1 MSKFLST
8 RILLTRIQDIG
19 LPFPEMG
26 LITPSTPK
34 AQVTPVATFTP
45 SPGTWRHPKFDEITR
60 RQNATTFSYNN
71 VRKIIW
77 NSGALAAVWFA
88 RGFVNAR
95 YGIKTN
101 QTQRTHS

>member
-1 MSKFLST
+1 MTYADPKSRPLA
-8 RILLTRIQDIG
+8 RLA
-19 LPFPEMG
+19 PEMA
-26 LITPSTPK
+26 LVTPSTPK

-77 NSGALAAVWFA
+77 NSGALAALWSA
-88 RGFVNAR
+88 RGFVVAR
-95 YGIKTN
+95 YGIKN
-101 QTQRTHS
+101 SLIQRTYS